1 MKLRLRCLTSVFLTV
16 LIIISA
22 FLCVTSTAVAVD
34 GDTITYEY
42 VVTCDES
49 VVAFDGELSYPDALS
64 VESVVVYD
72 EGSQS
77 YYANTGNK
85 IVFNATNVSS
95 PFVFKDG
102 VAMITVQ
109 FRVSGDYDKKALE
122 TALSEFFSIEL
133 IDGGNI
139 SYRYANVIDGEV
151 ITSGIV
157 DIDNPENN
165 LTDPTTESTEPTTE
179 SETTEPTTVSESTE
193 PTTESETTEPTTVS
207 ESTEP
212 TTESETTQPT
222 TVSESTEPT
231 TESETTQP
239 TTVSESTEPT
249 TESETTEPVTETT
262 TATDPTNPKPEEI
275 TYTVTYNYNNGTE
288 DTFLTRTYK
297 TEEKISAEEL
307 AVACYPSI
315 KNPYN
320 DYSVGD
326 ARFTGDTTVEVNLK
340 ATLKEYTITLNGD
353 EYSVKHYMDVET
365 ITTDTESG
373 FLIDSKVVAVGKTF
387 KFFVTGDI
395 DVVTRETEKTA
406 DEFASIIF
414 NSLSVSGQKVLIQ
427 LVATAKVDDYSRMG
441 VAFTTSENVED
452 LVKEAVTE
460 VESGTKKA
468 ENGIVVHNSEVGL
481 ANESGQYQ
489 FIYAP
494 YIDVGKV
501 EKTTKIYFYAYVVKP
516 DGTVIVS
523 PAARVNPYDAI
534 A

>member
-1 MKLRLRCLTSVFLTV
+1 MKLRLRSLTSVFLTV

-22 FLCVTSTAVAVD
+22 VLCVTTTAVAVD
-34 GDTITYEY
+34 GDTITYKY
-42 VVTCDES
+42 VVTCDDPIA
-49 VVAFDGELSYPDALS
+49 AFEGELSYPETLS
-64 VESVVVYD
+64 AESVVVYD
-72 EGSQS
+72 DGSHS
-77 YYANTGNK
+77 CYTNTGSK
-85 IVFNATNVSS
+85 IVFNATDVSS
-95 PFVFKDG
+95 PFVFTDG
-102 VAMITVQ
+102 APMITVK
-109 FRVSGDYDKKALE
+109 FRVNGDYDKKALE
-122 TALSEFFSIEL
+122 TVLSEFFSIEL

-165 LTDPTTESTEPTTE
+165 STDPTTESTEPTTE

-207 ESTEP
+207 ESTK
-212 TTESETTQPT
+212 
-222 TVSESTEPT
+222 
-231 TESETTQP
+231 
-239 TTVSESTEPT
+239 PT

-262 TATDPTNPKPEEI
+262 TETDPTDPKPKEI

-288 DTFLTRTYK
+288 DTFLTRIYK

-326 ARFTGDTTVEVNLK
+326 VKFTGDTTVEVNLK
-340 ATLKEYTITLNGD
+340 AVPKEYTITLNGE

-395 DVVTRETEKTA
+395 DIVTQETEKTA

-441 VAFTTSENVED
+441 VAFTTAESAED

-460 VESGTKKA
+460 VKSGTKKA
-468 ENGIVVHNSEVGL
+468 ENGIVVHNSDVGL

-501 EKTTKIYFYAYVVKP
+501 EETTKIYFYAYVVKP

-523 PAARVNPYDAI
+523 PAAQVNPYDAI